1 MMPKPLVSAP
11 VPAVVGMA
19 TIGIAGCDAV
29 IARALAASMVQPPP
43 SATIA
48 AGPNSRAAAAPSS
61 TVEADGFGTTPS
73 YTAVFRACRVG
84 AAIGTFL
91 LPLSLDHFGVGRMLI
106 AAAVLA
112 VGGAVSQF
120 LGPETNGLTLTQ
132 TVRKSV
138 QLPE

>member
-1 MMPKPLVSAP
+1 
-11 VPAVVGMA
+11 
-19 TIGIAGCDAV
+19 
-29 IARALAASMVQPPP
+29 
-43 SATIA
+43 
-48 AGPNSRAAAAPSS
+48 
-61 TVEADGFGTTPS
+61 
-73 YTAVFRACRVG
+73 
-84 AAIGTFL
+84 
-91 LPLSLDHFGVGRMLI
+91 MLI